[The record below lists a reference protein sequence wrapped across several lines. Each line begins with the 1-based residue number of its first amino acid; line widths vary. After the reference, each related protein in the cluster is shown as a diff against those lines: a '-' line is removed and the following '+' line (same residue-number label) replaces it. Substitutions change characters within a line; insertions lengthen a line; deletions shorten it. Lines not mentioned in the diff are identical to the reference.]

1 MLFRWNWCSFAW
13 MDEGEQPLPIT
24 QKPKKHYLNP
34 LNQMSK
40 APHYTILDK
49 LFKRKG
55 ISQNTVCKMLGI
67 TNVRMVQIKR
77 DYFNTL
83 NYKYICL
90 LSVILDLKPYELIYL
105 LHNDI
110 LTLPDVPIIDEE
122 KLNLMLK
129 EL

>member
-1 MLFRWNWCSFAW
+1 
-13 MDEGEQPLPIT
+13 
-24 QKPKKHYLNP
+24 
-34 LNQMSK
+34 MSK
-40 APHYTILDK
+40 APYYTILDK

-90 LSVILDLKPYELIYL
+90 LSVILDLKPYELVYL